1 MKNCI
6 KTILISLKYIQYEL
20 VNQKDA
26 IKMLLKL
33 HFILKV
39 GQICPKNCICF
50 LQETFVKMVSR
61 RILIYFRNFS

>member
-1 MKNCI
+1 MINCI

-33 HFILKV
+33 YFILKV
-39 GQICPKNCICF
+39 GQICPKNCICL

-61 RILIYFRNFS
+61 RSLISFRNFT